1 VKARTNLDR
10 LAAKCRSAGIR
21 LRPHFKT
28 HQSRAIGRWFRD
40 WGVDRIAVTNSGMA
54 RYFLED
60 GWTDITVAMPVN
72 LREVSNLNELAAK
85 ADLGIVAVDAITLNT
100 LANKLQHPVR
110 VWIKIDVGT
119 HRTGLDPDDTAQLDH
134 MISLTDAW
142 PVLRL
147 A

>member
-1 VKARTNLDR
+1 
-10 LAAKCRSAGIR
+10 
-21 LRPHFKT
+21 
-28 HQSRAIGRWFRD
+28 
-40 WGVDRIAVTNSGMA
+40 
-54 RYFLED
+54 
-60 GWTDITVAMPVN
+60 VAMPVN

-147 A
+147 AGFMAHAGHTYRAHSREEVRSIHEQTVGTLNKLRKK